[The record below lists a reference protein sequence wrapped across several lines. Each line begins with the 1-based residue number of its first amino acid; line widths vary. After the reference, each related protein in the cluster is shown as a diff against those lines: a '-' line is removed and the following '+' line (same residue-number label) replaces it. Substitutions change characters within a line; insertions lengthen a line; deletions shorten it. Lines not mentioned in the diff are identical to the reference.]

1 MLTMRPAMGKTSIY
15 SAASFKSSLKTG
27 AERFLSQAIVHALAQ
42 GFRSPDDFLRH
53 FKPLDIMQA
62 LESAH
67 DLRAELLVKA
77 AGVHQKIALK
87 KSTTSGAE
95 DLRIAI
101 DEGLTDAAAILELF
115 PPDERVRHL
124 EASKLWTFLVEDEFW
139 STLNAEANRD
149 RAIGRMTFT
158 LENAIHEDL
167 LSLADI
173 ADGISFE
180 MISLRLPHKELQKLV
195 AHALK
200 LGRERKPLTEDA
212 LLDSV
217 SLQSLVGFIPL
228 EHIWKSV
235 VLDRIAAPN
244 GFTAAPGA
252 GAAAGA
258 VASPAAAPPKA
269 PLPPPAA
276 SARKSVPPPPPPA
289 AREEAPADARK
300 SVPPPKPTASA
311 APAAPAARQS
321 EDSLLDIAAAEDD
334 VDKLIQSS
342 QRPAPEEEARRRVL
356 EKLAAISRLPPHHE
370 ALTTPILLSI
380 ESMYAELLSASTDEA
395 REMCIRD
402 SFPNPAQMS
411 SALLALI
418 ELLDPSIDIND
429 PVIRD
434 ADVDSLIK
442 VVLFEE
448 RHRYEQAHPSL
459 RPPPSP
465 SPLPPP
471 AAARRNS
478 VAPPPLPRAGSM
490 PPPLPPPGGEK
501 RAR

>member
-1 MLTMRPAMGKTSIY
+1 MGKISTDT
-15 SAASFKSSLKTG
+15 AVAFKSSLKTG
-27 AERFLSQAIVHALAQ
+27 AERFLAQALAHALAQ
-42 GFRSPDDFLRH
+42 GFRTPDDFLRH
-53 FKPLDIMQA
+53 FKPLDLMVA

-67 DLRAELLVKA
+67 ELRAEILVKA
-77 AGVHQKIALK
+77 AGVHQKIAIK

-101 DEGLTDAAAILELF
+101 EEGLTDAAAIMELF
-115 PPDERVRHL
+115 PADDRVRYL
-124 EASKLWTFLVEDEFW
+124 DAPRLWSFLVEDEFW
-139 STLNAEANRD
+139 STLNAEANRE
-149 RAIGRMTFT
+149 RAIGRMTFS
-158 LENAIHEDL
+158 LENALREDL
-167 LSLADI
+167 ISLADI
-173 ADGISFE
+173 ADGITFE
-180 MISLRLPHKELQKLV
+180 MLSTRLPHKELQKLV

-200 LGRERKPLTEDA
+200 LGRERKPLTEEA

-217 SLQSLVGFIPL
+217 SLPQIVGYVPL
-228 EHIWKSV
+228 EHVWKSV
-235 VLDRIAAPN
+235 IVERVAKPAGFLSVAPPVVDAKPPSSPT
-244 GFTAAPGA
+244 GPAHRGS
-252 GAAAGA
+252 
-258 VASPAAAPPKA
+258 SPAAPPSLLDE
-269 PLPPPAA
+269 P
-276 SARKSVPPPPPPA
+276 SVEARS
-289 AREEAPADARK
+289 K
-300 SVPPPKPTASA
+300 SVPPPKPPSG
-311 APAAPAARQS
+311 APRKP
-321 EDSLLDIAAAEDD
+321 EDSLAEMAAAEDD
-334 VDKLIQSS
+334 VDKLIQNA

-356 EKLAAISRLPPHHE
+356 EKLAGISRLPPHHE
-370 ALTTPILLSI
+370 ALTTPVLLSI

-395 REMCIRD
+395 RELCIRD

-459 RPPPSP
+459 RPPPSTGA
-465 SPLPPP
+465 PLPPP
-471 AAARRNS
+471 SPGTRRGGS
-478 VAPPPLPRAGSM
+478 APAPPPLPRPSNAGGGSM

>member
-1 MLTMRPAMGKTSIY
+1 MGKTSTD
-15 SAASFKSSLKTG
+15 SAFTFKSSLKTG
-27 AERFLSQAIVHALAQ
+27 AERFLAQALAHALAQ
-42 GFRSPDDFLRH
+42 GFRTADDFLRH
-53 FKPLDIMQA
+53 FKPLDLMVA

-67 DLRAELLVKA
+67 ELRAEILVKA
-77 AGVHQKIALK
+77 AGVHQKIAIK

-101 DEGLTDAAAILELF
+101 EEGLTDAAAILELF
-115 PPDERVRHL
+115 PADDRVRYL
-124 EASKLWTFLVEDEFW
+124 EGPRLWSFLVEDEFW
-139 STLNAEANRD
+139 STLNAEANRE

-158 LENAIHEDL
+158 LENALREDL
-167 LSLADI
+167 ISLADI

-180 MISLRLPHKELQKLV
+180 MLSTRLPHKELQKLV

-200 LGRERKPLTEDA
+200 LGRERKPLTEEA
-212 LLDSV
+212 LLESV
-217 SLQSLVGFIPL
+217 SLAQIVGYVPL
-228 EHIWKSV
+228 EHVWKSV
-235 VLDRIAAPN
+235 IVERVAKPA
-244 GFTAAPGA
+244 GFLATLATIDAK
-252 GAAAGA
+252 
-258 VASPAAAPPKA
+258 PPSS
-269 PLPPPAA
+269 PPALLNRGS
-276 SARKSVPPPPPPA
+276 SAPSKDESS
-289 AREEAPADARK
+289 ADARK
-300 SVPPPKPTASA
+300 SVPPPKPPSG
-311 APAAPAARQS
+311 APRKP
-321 EDSLLDIAAAEDD
+321 EDSLPDMTVIEDD
-334 VDKLIQSS
+334 VDKLIENA

-370 ALTTPILLSI
+370 ALTTPVLLSI

-395 REMCIRD
+395 RELCIRE
-402 SFPNPAQMS
+402 SFPNPTQMS

-459 RPPPSP
+459 RPPPSNP
-465 SPLPPP
+465 PLPPP
-471 AAARRNS
+471 TGARRGAGS
-478 VAPPPLPRAGSM
+478 APPPLPRPAGAGGGASV

>member
-1 MLTMRPAMGKTSIY
+1 MGKISTDTTV
-15 SAASFKSSLKTG
+15 AFKSSLKTG
-27 AERFLSQAIVHALAQ
+27 AERFLAQALAHALAQ
-42 GFRSPDDFLRH
+42 GFRTADDFLRH
-53 FKPLDIMQA
+53 FKPLDLMVA

-67 DLRAELLVKA
+67 ELRAEILVKA
-77 AGVHQKIALK
+77 AGVHQKIAIK

-101 DEGLTDAAAILELF
+101 EEGLTDAAAILELF
-115 PPDERVRHL
+115 PADDRVRYL
-124 EASKLWTFLVEDEFW
+124 EAPRLWSFLVEDEFW
-139 STLNAEANRD
+139 STLNAEANRE

-158 LENAIHEDL
+158 LENALREDL
-167 LSLADI
+167 ISLADI
-173 ADGISFE
+173 ADGITFE
-180 MISLRLPHKELQKLV
+180 MLSTRLPHKELQKLV

-200 LGRERKPLTEDA
+200 LGRERKPLTEEA

-217 SLQSLVGFIPL
+217 SLAQIVGYVPL
-228 EHIWKSV
+228 EHVWKSV
-235 VLDRIAAPN
+235 IVERVAKPAGFLAIPAPAPTDAKPPSN
-244 GFTAAPGA
+244 PTGFVNRASNPGA
-252 GAAAGA
+252 
-258 VASPAAAPPKA
+258 PP
-269 PLPPPAA
+269 
-276 SARKSVPPPPPPA
+276 SAQ
-289 AREEAPADARK
+289 EEPSAEAHRK
-300 SVPPPKPTASA
+300 SVPPPKPPSG
-311 APAAPAARQS
+311 APRKP
-321 EDSLLDIAAAEDD
+321 EDSLAEMAAAEDD
-334 VDKLIQSS
+334 VDKLIQNA

-356 EKLAAISRLPPHHE
+356 EKLAGISRLPPHHE
-370 ALTTPILLSI
+370 ALTTPVLLSI

-395 REMCIRD
+395 RELCIRD

-459 RPPPSP
+459 RPPPSA
-465 SPLPPP
+465 SAPLPPP
-471 AAARRNS
+471 TAGSRRGGAAP
-478 VAPPPLPRAGSM
+478 APPPLPRPTGAGGASM

>member
-1 MLTMRPAMGKTSIY
+1 MGKTSTEP
-15 SAASFKSSLKTG
+15 AFKFKSNLKTG
-27 AERFLSQAIVHALAQ
+27 AERFLAQSLAHALAQ
-42 GFRSPDDFLRH
+42 GFRTPDDFLRH
-53 FKPLDIMQA
+53 FKPLDLMVA

-67 DLRAELLVKA
+67 DLRAEILVKA
-77 AGVHQKIALK
+77 AGVHQKIAIK

-101 DEGLTDAAAILELF
+101 EEGLTDAAAILDLF
-115 PPDERVRHL
+115 PPDDRIRYL
-124 EASKLWTFLVEDEFW
+124 DAPRLWAFLVEDEFW

-158 LENAIHEDL
+158 LENALNEDL

-180 MISLRLPHKELQKLV
+180 MLSTRLPHKELQKLV

-200 LGRERKPLTEDA
+200 LGRERKPLTEEA

-217 SLQSLVGFIPL
+217 PLQSLVGYVPL
-228 EHIWKSV
+228 EHVWKQV
-235 VLDRIAAPN
+235 VVERVAKPA
-244 GFTAAPGA
+244 GFLAT
-252 GAAAGA
+252 
-258 VASPAAAPPKA
+258 PAAAAAVEPKLDPVRQVA
-269 PLPPPAA
+269 
-276 SARKSVPPPPPPA
+276 PPPPPK
-289 AREEAPADARK
+289 EEGSSESRK
-300 SVPPPKPTASA
+300 SVPPPKPPSA
-311 APAAPAARQS
+311 PPRKQ
-321 EDSLLDIAAAEDD
+321 EDSLAEMAAAEDD
-334 VDKLIQSS
+334 VDKLIQNA

-356 EKLAAISRLPPHHE
+356 EKLAGISRLPPHHE
-370 ALTTPILLSI
+370 ALSTPILLSI

-395 REMCIRD
+395 REQCIRE

-448 RHRYEQAHPSL
+448 RHRYEQAHPSQ

-471 AAARRNS
+471 IATRRGS
-478 VAPPPLPRAGSM
+478 GIPGAPPPLPRAGSM

>member
-1 MLTMRPAMGKTSIY
+1 MGKNSTE
-15 SAASFKSSLKTG
+15 SAFTFKSTLKTG
-27 AERFLSQAIVHALAQ
+27 AERFLAQSLAHAQAQ
-42 GFRSPDDFLRH
+42 GFRTPDDFLRH
-53 FKPLDIMQA
+53 FKPLDLMVA

-67 DLRAELLVKA
+67 ELRADILVKA
-77 AGVHQKIALK
+77 AGVHQKIAIK
-87 KSTTSGAE
+87 KSTSSGAE

-101 DEGLTDAAAILELF
+101 EEGLTDAAAILELF
-115 PPDERVRHL
+115 PADERVRYL
-124 EASKLWTFLVEDEFW
+124 DAPRLWSFLVEDEFW
-139 STLNAEANRD
+139 STLNAEANRE
-149 RAIGRMTFT
+149 RAIARMTFT
-158 LENAIHEDL
+158 LENALHEDL

-180 MISLRLPHKELQKLV
+180 MLATRLPHKELQKLV
-195 AHALK
+195 SHALK
-200 LGRERKPLTEDA
+200 LGRERKPLTEEA

-217 SLQSLVGFIPL
+217 PLQSIVGYVPL
-228 EHIWKSV
+228 EHVWKQV
-235 VLDRIAAPN
+235 VVERVAKPAGFLATPAAP
-244 GFTAAPGA
+244 
-252 GAAAGA
+252 
-258 VASPAAAPPKA
+258 AAPPEPEQKPA
-269 PLPPPAA
+269 PVRQAA
-276 SARKSVPPPPPPA
+276 PVPPPKD
-289 AREEAPADARK
+289 EATAEARK
-300 SVPPPKPTASA
+300 SVPPPKPPSG
-311 APAAPAARQS
+311 APRKQ
-321 EDSLLDIAAAEDD
+321 EDSLAEMAAAEDD
-334 VDKLIQSS
+334 VDKLIQNS

-356 EKLAAISRLPPHHE
+356 EKLAGISRLPPHHE
-370 ALTTPILLSI
+370 ALSTPILLSI

-395 REMCIRD
+395 RELCIRD

-471 AAARRNS
+471 IASRRS
-478 VAPPPLPRAGSM
+478 GGGGAPGSAAPPPLPRAGSM

>member
-1 MLTMRPAMGKTSIY
+1 MGKTSIY

-42 GFRSPDDFLRH
+42 GFRSPDDFLKH

-67 DLRAELLVKA
+67 ELRAEILVKA
-77 AGVHQKIALK
+77 AGVHQKIAIK
-87 KSTTSGAE
+87 KSTSSGAE

-115 PPDERVRHL
+115 PPDERVRYL
-124 EASKLWTFLVEDEFW
+124 DSNKLWAFVVEDEFW

-149 RAIGRMTFT
+149 RAIARMTFT
-158 LENAIHEDL
+158 LENALNEDL
-167 LSLADI
+167 VTLADI

-180 MISLRLPHKELQKLV
+180 MISMRLPHKELQKLV

-212 LLDSV
+212 FLDAV
-217 SLQSLVGFIPL
+217 SLQALVGFIPL
-228 EHIWKSV
+228 EHVWKSV
-235 VLDRIAAPN
+235 VLDRVAGPN
-244 GFTAAPGA
+244 GFT
-252 GAAAGA
+252 GAAANTK
-258 VASPAAAPPKA
+258 PATAPGT
-269 PLPPPAA
+269 
-276 SARKSVPPPPPPA
+276 SARKSVPPPPPSA
-289 AREEAPADARK
+289 DVAADARK
-300 SVPPPKPTASA
+300 SVPPPKPAVAAA
-311 APAAPAARQS
+311 APPPAPAPRKV
-321 EDSLLDIAAAEDD
+321 EDSLLDLAGAEDD
-334 VDKLIQSS
+334 VDKLIQNA

-356 EKLAAISRLPPHHE
+356 EKLAGISRLPPHHE

-395 REMCIRD
+395 REMCIRE

-459 RPPPSP
+459 RPPNSP

-471 AAARRNS
+471 TSARRNS

>member
-1 MLTMRPAMGKTSIY
+1 MGKTS
-15 SAASFKSSLKTG
+15 SESTAAVFKSSLKTG
-27 AERFLSQAIVHALAQ
+27 AERFLAQSLAHALEK
-42 GFRSPDDFLRH
+42 GFRTPDDFLRH
-53 FKPLDIMQA
+53 FKPLDLMVA
-62 LESAH
+62 LESAI
-67 DLRAELLVKA
+67 DLRADILVKA

-101 DEGLTDAAAILELF
+101 EEGLTDAAAILELF
-115 PPDERVRHL
+115 PADERVRYL
-124 EASKLWTFLVEDEFW
+124 DSARLWSFLIEDEFW
-139 STLNAEANRD
+139 STLNAETNRE

-158 LENAIHEDL
+158 LENALNEDL

-173 ADGISFE
+173 TDGITFE
-180 MISLRLPHKELQKLV
+180 MLATRLPHKELQKLV
-195 AHALK
+195 GHALK
-200 LGRERKPLTEDA
+200 LGRERKPLTEEA
-212 LLDSV
+212 LLEAV
-217 SLQSLVGFIPL
+217 SLAQIVGYVPL
-228 EHIWKSV
+228 EHVWKAV
-235 VLDRIAAPN
+235 IVEKVAKPA
-244 GFTAAPGA
+244 GFLLTAAPSVDAKVGTPA
-252 GAAAGA
+252 NRS
-258 VASPAAAPPKA
+258 ASPPIPPKEEASVDARKSTPPPKA
-269 PLPPPAA
+269 PA
-276 SARKSVPPPPPPA
+276 VPA
-289 AREEAPADARK
+289 ARAK
-300 SVPPPKPTASA
+300 
-311 APAAPAARQS
+311 Q
-321 EDSLLDIAAAEDD
+321 DSLVEIAAAEDE
-334 VDKLIQSS
+334 VDKLMQNS

-356 EKLAAISRLPPHHE
+356 EKLAGISRLPPHHE
-370 ALTTPILLSI
+370 ALTTPVLLSI

-395 REMCIRD
+395 REMCIRE
-402 SFPNPAQMS
+402 SFPNPTQMS
-411 SALLALI
+411 AALLALI

-471 AAARRNS
+471 LASRRGS
-478 VAPPPLPRAGSM
+478 VAPPPLPRATGAASL

>member
-1 MLTMRPAMGKTSIY
+1 MGKTSIY

-42 GFRSPDDFLRH
+42 GFRTPDDFLKH
-53 FKPLDIMQA
+53 FKPIDIMQA

-67 DLRAELLVKA
+67 ELRAEILVKA

-87 KSTTSGAE
+87 KSTASGAE

-124 EASKLWTFLVEDEFW
+124 DASRLWTFLVEDEFW

-158 LENAIHEDL
+158 LENALNEDL
-167 LSLADI
+167 VSLADI
-173 ADGISFE
+173 TDGISFE
-180 MISLRLPHKELQKLV
+180 MLSLRLPHKELQKLV

-200 LGRERKPLTEDA
+200 LGRERKPLTEEA
-212 LLDSV
+212 LLESV
-217 SLQSLVGFIPL
+217 SLQQIVGFIPL
-228 EHIWKSV
+228 EHVWKAV
-235 VLDRIAAPN
+235 ILDRIATPH
-244 GFTAAPGA
+244 GFTGVASTKPA
-252 GAAAGA
+252 GAPA
-258 VASPAAAPPKA
+258 VAT
-269 PLPPPAA
+269 
-276 SARKSVPPPPPPA
+276 RKSVPPPPP
-289 AREEAPADARK
+289 REEVAADARK
-300 SVPPPKPTASA
+300 SVPPPKPAVSA
-311 APAAPAARQS
+311 PRPP
-321 EDSLLDIAAAEDD
+321 EDSLLEIASAEDD
-334 VDKLIQSS
+334 VDKLIQNS

-471 AAARRNS
+471 TSARRNS

>member
-1 MLTMRPAMGKTSIY
+1 MGKTSIY

-27 AERFLSQAIVHALAQ
+27 AERFLSQAIVHSLAQ

-67 DLRAELLVKA
+67 ELRAEILVKA

-95 DLRIAI
+95 DLRLAI

-115 PPDERVRHL
+115 PPDERVRYL
-124 EASKLWTFLVEDEFW
+124 DAAKLWTFLVEDEFW

-158 LENAIHEDL
+158 LENAVNEDL

-212 LLDSV
+212 FLEAV
-217 SLQSLVGFIPL
+217 SLQALVGFIPL
-228 EHIWKSV
+228 EHVWKSV
-235 VLDRIAAPN
+235 VLERVAGPH
-244 GFTAAPGA
+244 GFTGGGVTAKVSANASALPA
-252 GAAAGA
+252 GAAP
-258 VASPAAAPPKA
+258 VAAP
-269 PLPPPAA
+269 
-276 SARKSVPPPPPPA
+276 RKSVPPPPPP
-289 AREEAPADARK
+289 RDEVTADARK
-300 SVPPPKPTASA
+300 SVPPPKPAVP
-311 APAAPAARQS
+311 APPRKA

-334 VDKLIQSS
+334 VDKLIHNS

-356 EKLAAISRLPPHHE
+356 EKLAAISRLPPHH
-370 ALTTPILLSI
+370 
-380 ESMYAELLSASTDEA
+380 
-395 REMCIRD
+395 
-402 SFPNPAQMS
+402 
-411 SALLALI
+411 
-418 ELLDPSIDIND
+418 
-429 PVIRD
+429 
-434 ADVDSLIK
+434 
-442 VVLFEE
+442 
-448 RHRYEQAHPSL
+448 
-459 RPPPSP
+459 
-465 SPLPPP
+465 
-471 AAARRNS
+471 
-478 VAPPPLPRAGSM
+478 
-490 PPPLPPPGGEK
+490 
-501 RAR
+501 

>member
-1 MLTMRPAMGKTSIY
+1 MGKTS
-15 SAASFKSSLKTG
+15 SDTALAFKSSLKTG
-27 AERFLSQAIVHALAQ
+27 AERFLAQALAHALAQ
-42 GFRSPDDFLRH
+42 GFRTADDFLRH
-53 FKPLDIMQA
+53 FKPLDLMVA

-67 DLRAELLVKA
+67 ALRAEILVKA
-77 AGVHQKIALK
+77 AGVHQKIAIK

-101 DEGLTDAAAILELF
+101 EEGLTDAASILELF
-115 PPDERVRHL
+115 PADDRVRYL
-124 EASKLWTFLVEDEFW
+124 EAPRLWSFLVEDEFW
-139 STLNAEANRD
+139 STLNAEANRE

-158 LENAIHEDL
+158 LENALREDL
-167 LSLADI
+167 ISLADI

-180 MISLRLPHKELQKLV
+180 MLSTRLPHKELQKLV

-200 LGRERKPLTEDA
+200 LGRERKPLTEEA
-212 LLDSV
+212 LLDCV
-217 SLQSLVGFIPL
+217 TLPQIVGYVPL
-228 EHIWKSV
+228 EHVWKSV
-235 VLDRIAAPN
+235 IVERVAKPA
-244 GFTAAPGA
+244 GFL
-252 GAAAGA
+252 AAASVEA
-258 VASPAAAPPKA
+258 KPPST
-269 PLPPPAA
+269 PTVTGNR
-276 SARKSVPPPPPPA
+276 SSSPPPPPPKDEPTA
-289 AREEAPADARK
+289 EARK
-300 SVPPPKPTASA
+300 SVPPPKPPSG
-311 APAAPAARQS
+311 APRKQ
-321 EDSLLDIAAAEDD
+321 EESLAEMAAAEDE
-334 VDKLIQSS
+334 VDKLIQNA

-356 EKLAAISRLPPHHE
+356 EKLAGISRLPPHHE
-370 ALTTPILLSI
+370 ALTTPVLLSI

-395 REMCIRD
+395 RELCIRE

-434 ADVDSLIK
+434 ADADSLIK

-459 RPPPSP
+459 RPPPNP

-471 AAARRNS
+471 TGSRRGGAS
-478 VAPPPLPRAGSM
+478 IAPPPLPRPGSAAPSGNM

>member
-1 MLTMRPAMGKTSIY
+1 MGKTSTHTA
-15 SAASFKSSLKTG
+15 SSFKSALKTG
-27 AERFLSQAIVHALAQ
+27 AERFLSQAIVQALAQ
-42 GFRSPDDFLRH
+42 GFRTPDDFLRH
-53 FKPLDIMQA
+53 FKPQDLMLA

-67 DLRAELLVKA
+67 QLRADILVKA
-77 AGVHQKIALK
+77 AGVHQKIAIK

-101 DEGLTDAAAILELF
+101 EEGLTDAAAILELF
-115 PPDERVRHL
+115 PPDDRVRYL
-124 EASKLWTFLVEDEFW
+124 EVNRLWTFLVEDEFW

-149 RAIGRMTFT
+149 RAIGNMTFM
-158 LENAIHEDL
+158 LENALQEDL

-180 MISLRLPHKELQKLV
+180 MLSTRLPHKELQKLV

-200 LGRERKPLTEDA
+200 LGRERKPLTEEA
-212 LLDSV
+212 LLDAI
-217 SLQSLVGFIPL
+217 SLHALVGFVPL
-228 EHIWKSV
+228 EHVWKSV
-235 VLDRIAAPN
+235 MLERVAGPA
-244 GFTAAPGA
+244 GFLAA
-252 GAAAGA
+252 GAAKPLA
-258 VASPAAAPPKA
+258 PATTAT
-269 PLPPPAA
+269 
-276 SARKSVPPPPPPA
+276 RKSVPPPPPQRDEVLA
-289 AREEAPADARK
+289 APPLKPGPARK
-300 SVPPPKPTASA
+300 T
-311 APAAPAARQS
+311 
-321 EDSLLDIAAAEDD
+321 EDSLSDLMTAEDD
-334 VDKLIQSS
+334 VDKLMHNS

-356 EKLAAISRLPPHHE
+356 EKLAGISRLPPHHE

-380 ESMYAELLSASTDEA
+380 ESMYAELLGASTDEA
-395 REMCIRD
+395 RELCIRD

-411 SALLALI
+411 AALLALI
-418 ELLDPSIDIND
+418 ELLDPSIDVND

-459 RPPPSP
+459 RPPNSP

-471 AAARRNS
+471 TSAARRS

-490 PPPLPPPGGEK
+490 PPPLPPPSGEK

>member
-1 MLTMRPAMGKTSIY
+1 MAKISTDPA
-15 SAASFKSSLKTG
+15 AFKSTLKTG
-27 AERFLSQAIVHALAQ
+27 AERFLSQALAHALAQ
-42 GFRSPDDFLRH
+42 GFRTPDDFLRH
-53 FKPLDIMQA
+53 FKPLDLMVA

-67 DLRAELLVKA
+67 DLRADILVKA
-77 AGVHQKIALK
+77 AGVHQKIAIK

-101 DEGLTDAAAILELF
+101 EEGLTDAAAILELF
-115 PPDERVRHL
+115 PPDDRVRYL
-124 EASKLWTFLVEDEFW
+124 EVPRLWSFLVEDEFW
-139 STLNAEANRD
+139 STLNAEANRE

-158 LENAIHEDL
+158 LENALREDL
-167 LSLADI
+167 ISLADVT
-173 ADGISFE
+173 DGISFE
-180 MISLRLPHKELQKLV
+180 MLATRMPHKELQKLV
-195 AHALK
+195 SHALK
-200 LGRERKPLTEDA
+200 LGRERKPLTEEA
-212 LLDSV
+212 LLDCV
-217 SLQSLVGFIPL
+217 SLQSIVGYVPL
-228 EHIWKSV
+228 EHVWKTV
-235 VLDRIAAPN
+235 IVDRVAKPAGFLSTPSSENKLGAAPLKER
-244 GFTAAPGA
+244 T
-252 GAAAGA
+252 
-258 VASPAAAPPKA
+258 
-269 PLPPPAA
+269 
-276 SARKSVPPPPPPA
+276 SAPPPPKG
-289 AREEAPADARK
+289 EASADARK
-300 SVPPPKPTASA
+300 SVPPPKPE
-311 APAAPAARQS
+311 PARAK
-321 EDSLLDIAAAEDD
+321 EDSLAEIAAAEDD
-334 VDKLIQSS
+334 VDKLIENA

-356 EKLAAISRLPPHHE
+356 EKLAGISRLPPHHE
-370 ALTTPILLSI
+370 ALSTPILLSI

-395 REMCIRD
+395 RELCIRD

-471 AAARRNS
+471 MASRRGS
-478 VAPPPLPRAGSM
+478 VAPPPLPRAGSL

>member
-1 MLTMRPAMGKTSIY
+1 MGKISTDTTV
-15 SAASFKSSLKTG
+15 AFKSSLKTG
-27 AERFLSQAIVHALAQ
+27 AERFLAQALAHSLAQ
-42 GFRSPDDFLRH
+42 GFRTADDFLRH
-53 FKPLDIMQA
+53 FKPLDLMVA
-62 LESAH
+62 LETAH
-67 DLRAELLVKA
+67 ELRAEILVKA
-77 AGVHQKIALK
+77 AGVHQKIAIK

-101 DEGLTDAAAILELF
+101 EEGLTDAAAILELF
-115 PPDERVRHL
+115 PADDRVRYL
-124 EASKLWTFLVEDEFW
+124 EAPRLWSFLVEDEFW

-149 RAIGRMTFT
+149 RAINRMTFT
-158 LENAIHEDL
+158 LENALREDL
-167 LSLADI
+167 ISLADI

-180 MISLRLPHKELQKLV
+180 MLSTRLPHKELQKLV

-200 LGRERKPLTEDA
+200 LGRERKPLTEEA

-217 SLQSLVGFIPL
+217 SLAQIVGYVPL
-228 EHIWKSV
+228 EHVWKSV
-235 VLDRIAAPN
+235 VVERVAKPAGFLAVVPAPVEAKPPSNPN
-244 GFTAAPGA
+244 GLGNRTSSG
-252 GAAAGA
+252 
-258 VASPAAAPPKA
+258 
-269 PLPPPAA
+269 PPAP
-276 SARKSVPPPPPPA
+276 S
-289 AREEAPADARK
+289 EATADARK
-300 SVPPPKPTASA
+300 SVPPPKPPSG
-311 APAAPAARQS
+311 APRKP
-321 EDSLLDIAAAEDD
+321 EDSLAEMAAAEDD
-334 VDKLIQSS
+334 VDKLIQNA

-356 EKLAAISRLPPHHE
+356 EKLAGISRLPPHHE

-395 REMCIRD
+395 RELCIRD

-459 RPPPSP
+459 RPPPAAA
-465 SPLPPP
+465 PLPPP
-471 AAARRNS
+471 TGGSVRRPGS
-478 VAPPPLPRAGSM
+478 APAPPPLPRPTGAGGASM

>member
-1 MLTMRPAMGKTSIY
+1 MGKTSTDT
-15 SAASFKSSLKTG
+15 AVSFKSSLKTG
-27 AERFLSQAIVHALAQ
+27 AERFLGQALAHALAQ
-42 GFRSPDDFLRH
+42 GFRTPDDFLRH
-53 FKPLDIMQA
+53 FKPLDLMVA

-67 DLRAELLVKA
+67 ELRAEILVKA
-77 AGVHQKIALK
+77 AGVHQKIAIK

-101 DEGLTDAAAILELF
+101 EEGLTDAAAILELF
-115 PPDERVRHL
+115 PPDDRVRYL
-124 EASKLWTFLVEDEFW
+124 EAPRLWSFLVEDEFW
-139 STLNAEANRD
+139 STLNAEANRE
-149 RAIGRMTFT
+149 RAIGRMTFI
-158 LENAIHEDL
+158 LENALREDL

-173 ADGISFE
+173 ADGITFE
-180 MISLRLPHKELQKLV
+180 MLSTRLPHKELQKLV

-200 LGRERKPLTEDA
+200 LGRERKPLTEEA

-217 SLQSLVGFIPL
+217 SLPQIVGYVPL
-228 EHIWKSV
+228 EHVWKTVVVERVAKPSGFLAAPSV
-235 VLDRIAAPN
+235 VEAKPPSTPAAPAN
-244 GFTAAPGA
+244 RPST
-252 GAAAGA
+252 
-258 VASPAAAPPKA
+258 PP
-269 PLPPPAA
+269 PLPSTKDEPVVAE
-276 SARKSVPPPPPPA
+276 ARKSVPPSKPPSG
-289 AREEAPADARK
+289 APRK
-300 SVPPPKPTASA
+300 P
-311 APAAPAARQS
+311 
-321 EDSLLDIAAAEDD
+321 EDSLAEIAAAEDD
-334 VDKLIQSS
+334 VDQLIQNA

-356 EKLAAISRLPPHHE
+356 EKLAGISRLPPHHE
-370 ALTTPILLSI
+370 ALTTPVLLSI

-395 REMCIRD
+395 RELCIRD

-471 AAARRNS
+471 IASRRGGPGS

>member
-15 SAASFKSSLKTG
+15 SASTFKSSLKTG

-53 FKPLDIMQA
+53 FKPVDIMQA

-67 DLRAELLVKA
+67 ELRSEILVKA

-87 KSTTSGAE
+87 KSTQSGAE
-95 DLRIAI
+95 DLRIAM

-115 PPDERVRHL
+115 PPDERVRYL
-124 EASKLWTFLVEDEFW
+124 DAAKLWTFLVEDEFW

-158 LENAIHEDL
+158 LENALNEDL
-167 LSLADI
+167 LSLADVT
-173 ADGISFE
+173 DGITFE

-195 AHALK
+195 GHALK
-200 LGRERKPLTEDA
+200 LGRERKPLTEAA
-212 LLDSV
+212 LLDSI
-217 SLQSLVGFIPL
+217 SLQALVGFIPL
-228 EHIWKSV
+228 EHVWKSV
-235 VLDRIAAPN
+235 VLDKIAAPS
-244 GFTAAPGA
+244 GFTAKT
-252 GAAAGA
+252 
-258 VASPAAAPPKA
+258 ASPAVAPPAPVIAA
-269 PLPPPAA
+269 PLPPA
-276 SARKSVPPPPPPA
+276 SANARKSVPPPPPPA
-289 AREEAPADARK
+289 PREEPAAEARK
-300 SVPPPKPTASA
+300 SVPPPKPASA
-311 APAAPAARQS
+311 PAPRKP
-321 EDSLLDIAAAEDD
+321 EDSLLEIAAAEDD
-334 VDKLIQSS
+334 VDKLIENS

-370 ALTTPILLSI
+370 ALTTPVLLSI
-380 ESMYAELLSASTDEA
+380 ESMYSELLTSSTDEA
-395 REMCIRD
+395 RELCIRD
-402 SFPNPAQMS
+402 SFPNPQQMS
-411 SALLALI
+411 AALLALI

-448 RHRYEQAHPSL
+448 RHRYEQAHPSM

-471 AAARRNS
+471 ASGGRRNS

-490 PPPLPPPGGEK
+490 PPPLPPPGEK

>member
-1 MLTMRPAMGKTSIY
+1 MGKTSTD
-15 SAASFKSSLKTG
+15 SAFTFKSSLKTG
-27 AERFLSQAIVHALAQ
+27 AERFLAQALAHVLAQ
-42 GFRSPDDFLRH
+42 GFRTADDFLRH
-53 FKPLDIMQA
+53 FKPLDLMIA

-67 DLRAELLVKA
+67 ELRAEILVKA
-77 AGVHQKIALK
+77 AGVHQKIAIK

-101 DEGLTDAAAILELF
+101 EEGLTDAASILELF
-115 PPDERVRHL
+115 PADDRVRYL
-124 EASKLWTFLVEDEFW
+124 EAPRLWSFLVEDEFW
-139 STLNAEANRD
+139 STLNAEANRE

-158 LENAIHEDL
+158 LENALREDL
-167 LSLADI
+167 ISLADI
-173 ADGISFE
+173 ADGITFE
-180 MISLRLPHKELQKLV
+180 MLSTRLPHKELQKLV

-200 LGRERKPLTEDA
+200 LGRERKPLTEEA
-212 LLDSV
+212 LLESV
-217 SLQSLVGFIPL
+217 SLAQVVGYVPL
-228 EHIWKSV
+228 EHVWKSV
-235 VLDRIAAPN
+235 IVERIAKPAGFLATPAPIDAKPPSTP
-244 GFTAAPGA
+244 TAQVNR
-252 GAAAGA
+252 GAA
-258 VASPAAAPPKA
+258 SPSKDEP
-269 PLPPPAA
+269 
-276 SARKSVPPPPPPA
+276 S
-289 AREEAPADARK
+289 ADARK
-300 SVPPPKPTASA
+300 SVPPPRPPSGAPRKP
-311 APAAPAARQS
+311 
-321 EDSLLDIAAAEDD
+321 EDSLPDMTAAEDD
-334 VDKLIQSS
+334 VDKLIENA

-370 ALTTPILLSI
+370 ALTTPVLLSI

-395 REMCIRD
+395 RELCIRE
-402 SFPNPAQMS
+402 SFPNPTQMS

-459 RPPPSP
+459 RPPPSNA
-465 SPLPPP
+465 PLPPP
-471 AAARRNS
+471 TASSRRGGS
-478 VAPPPLPRAGSM
+478 APAPPPLPRPAGAGSASM

>member
-1 MLTMRPAMGKTSIY
+1 M
-15 SAASFKSSLKTG
+15 KTG

-67 DLRAELLVKA
+67 ELRADILVKA

-124 EASKLWTFLVEDEFW
+124 DASKLWTFLVEDEFW

-158 LENAIHEDL
+158 LENALSEDL

-212 LLDSV
+212 FLESI

-228 EHIWKSV
+228 EHVWKSV
-235 VLDRIAAPN
+235 VVDRVAGPHGFTGATGAAKPAAP
-244 GFTAAPGA
+244 AAT
-252 GAAAGA
+252 
-258 VASPAAAPPKA
+258 
-269 PLPPPAA
+269 
-276 SARKSVPPPPPPA
+276 RKSVPPPPPRDDA
-289 AREEAPADARK
+289 AASPKAA
-300 SVPPPKPTASA
+300 PPPPRKT
-311 APAAPAARQS
+311 

-334 VDKLIQSS
+334 VDKLIQNS

-395 REMCIRD
+395 REMCIRE

-471 AAARRNS
+471 SAARRS
-478 VAPPPLPRAGSM
+478 VTPPPLPRAGSM
-490 PPPLPPPGGEK
+490 PPPLPPP
-501 RAR
+501 

>member
-1 MLTMRPAMGKTSIY
+1 MGKTSTDT
-15 SAASFKSSLKTG
+15 AFAFKSSLKTG
-27 AERFLSQAIVHALAQ
+27 AERFLSQALAHVLAQ
-42 GFRSPDDFLRH
+42 GFRTPDDFLRH
-53 FKPLDIMQA
+53 FKPLDLMVA

-67 DLRAELLVKA
+67 DLRAEILVKA
-77 AGVHQKIALK
+77 AGVHQKIAIK

-101 DEGLTDAAAILELF
+101 EEGLTDAAAILELF
-115 PPDERVRHL
+115 PADDRVRYL
-124 EASKLWTFLVEDEFW
+124 EAPRLWSFLVEDEFW
-139 STLNAEANRD
+139 STLNAEANRE

-158 LENAIHEDL
+158 LENALREDL
-167 LSLADI
+167 ISLADI

-180 MISLRLPHKELQKLV
+180 MLSTRLPHKELQKLV

-200 LGRERKPLTEDA
+200 LGRERKPLTEEA

-217 SLQSLVGFIPL
+217 SLQQIVGYVPL
-228 EHIWKSV
+228 EHVWKTVIVERVAKPAGFLAVPPSV
-235 VLDRIAAPN
+235 EAKPPSTPTPAGPPN
-244 GFTAAPGA
+244 R
-252 GAAAGA
+252 
-258 VASPAAAPPKA
+258 AS
-269 PLPPPAA
+269 
-276 SARKSVPPPPPPA
+276 SPPPPPA
-289 AREEAPADARK
+289 PVKEEAVAETRK
-300 SVPPPKPTASA
+300 SVPPPKPPSG
-311 APAAPAARQS
+311 APRKQ
-321 EDSLLDIAAAEDD
+321 EDSLAEMAAAEDD
-334 VDKLIQSS
+334 VDKLIQNA

-356 EKLAAISRLPPHHE
+356 EKLAGISRLPPHHE
-370 ALTTPILLSI
+370 ALTTPVLLSI

-395 REMCIRD
+395 RELCIRE

-459 RPPPSP
+459 RPPPNP

-471 AAARRNS
+471 SGGSRRSSAA
-478 VAPPPLPRAGSM
+478 APPPLPRPGSSAGGTSM

>member
-1 MLTMRPAMGKTSIY
+1 MPLRCASPMAKISTDPA
-15 SAASFKSSLKTG
+15 AFKSTLKTG
-27 AERFLSQAIVHALAQ
+27 AERFLSQALAHALAQ
-42 GFRSPDDFLRH
+42 GFRTPDDFLRH
-53 FKPLDIMQA
+53 FKPLDLMVA

-67 DLRAELLVKA
+67 DLRADILVKA
-77 AGVHQKIALK
+77 AGVHQKIAIK
-87 KSTTSGAE
+87 KSTSSGAE

-101 DEGLTDAAAILELF
+101 EEGLTDAAAILELF
-115 PPDERVRHL
+115 PPDDRVRYL
-124 EASKLWTFLVEDEFW
+124 EVPRLWSFLVEDEFW
-139 STLNAEANRD
+139 STLNAEANRE

-158 LENAIHEDL
+158 LENALREDL
-167 LSLADI
+167 VSLADI

-180 MISLRLPHKELQKLV
+180 MLATRMPHKELQKLV
-195 AHALK
+195 SHALK
-200 LGRERKPLTEDA
+200 LGRERKPLTEEA
-212 LLDSV
+212 LLDCV
-217 SLQSLVGFIPL
+217 SLQSIVGYVPL
-228 EHIWKSV
+228 EHVWKTVIVERVAKPAGFLSATGSDNKV
-235 VLDRIAAPN
+235 APHVKER
-244 GFTAAPGA
+244 T
-252 GAAAGA
+252 
-258 VASPAAAPPKA
+258 
-269 PLPPPAA
+269 
-276 SARKSVPPPPPPA
+276 SAPPPPP
-289 AREEAPADARK
+289 RDDVSADARK
-300 SVPPPKPTASA
+300 SVPPPKPA
-311 APAAPAARQS
+311 AARPL
-321 EDSLLDIAAAEDD
+321 EDSLSDIAAAEDD
-334 VDKLIQSS
+334 VDKLIENA

-356 EKLAAISRLPPHHE
+356 EKLAGISRLPPHHE
-370 ALTTPILLSI
+370 ALSTPILLSI

-395 REMCIRD
+395 RELCIRD

-471 AAARRNS
+471 MASRRGS
-478 VAPPPLPRAGSM
+478 PAPPPLPRAGSL